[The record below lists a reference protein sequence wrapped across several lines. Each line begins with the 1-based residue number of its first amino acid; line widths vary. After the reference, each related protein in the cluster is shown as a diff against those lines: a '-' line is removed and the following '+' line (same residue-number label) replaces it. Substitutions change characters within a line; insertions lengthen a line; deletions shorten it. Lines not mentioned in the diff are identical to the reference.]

1 MVRLENSSD
10 HLPLTEAQAEELD
23 RRLVEYQRNPEPGV
37 PWREVLAEIRRG
49 LRTLEPE
56 D

>member
-1 MVRLENSSD
+1 MARSKNGSD

-23 RRLVEYQRNPEPGV
+23 RRLVEYQRDREPGV
-37 PWREVLAEIRRG
+37 PWREALAEIRRG
-49 LRTLEPE
+49 LGLLKPE